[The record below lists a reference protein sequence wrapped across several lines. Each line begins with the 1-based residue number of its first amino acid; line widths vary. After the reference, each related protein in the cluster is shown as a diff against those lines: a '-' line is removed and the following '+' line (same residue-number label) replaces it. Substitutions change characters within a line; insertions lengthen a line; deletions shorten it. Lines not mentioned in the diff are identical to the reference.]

1 MAVIIG
7 VMSVYLRNESMVFRK
22 IGDETFLVPV
32 RDNVGELD
40 NIYVLDEV
48 AARIWELVDGKNTL
62 QDISDII
69 FSEYAAAAEEVGKD
83 VREFLEELESIG
95 AVKKNDRE

>member
-1 MAVIIG
+1 
-7 VMSVYLRNESMVFRK
+7 MVFRK

-69 FSEYAAAAEEVGKD
+69 FSEYDAAADEIERD
-83 VREFLEELESIG
+83 VTEFLEGLESIG